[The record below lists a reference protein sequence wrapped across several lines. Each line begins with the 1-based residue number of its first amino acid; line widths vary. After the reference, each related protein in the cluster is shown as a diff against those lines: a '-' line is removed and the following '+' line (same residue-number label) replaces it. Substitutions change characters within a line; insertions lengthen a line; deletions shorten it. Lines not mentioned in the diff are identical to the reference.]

1 MQIAGDYTL
10 QLELDGLGSGQ
21 ILQTSVKA
29 RVPAME
35 MQSAERNDA
44 LLAPLATQTGGRY
57 FKGAVSAVESAGKS
71 STLAAAIARQDQ
83 VSFLPG
89 VPNRAF
95 QLRWLSWLMGLIAGC
110 LTIEWFARR
119 LHRLA

>member
-1 MQIAGDYTL
+1 MQVAGDYTI

-21 ILQTSVKA
+21 ILQASVKS
-29 RVPAME
+29 RVPAVE

-44 LLAPLATQTGGRY
+44 LLAPLAAQTGGRY
-57 FKGAVSAVESAGKS
+57 FKGAASAVESAG
-71 STLAAAIARQDQ
+71 STSALTGAITRQDQ
-83 VSFLPG
+83 VSYLPG

-95 QLRWLSWLMGLIAGC
+95 QLRWLGWLMGLIAGC
-110 LTIEWFARR
+110 LTVEWFARR